1 MSERKL
7 QQSSAAGDGNGDPA
21 EMWLVLR
28 AQAGDREAM
37 ESLIRRAEPDAA
49 RYIDHLMGSA
59 DDHQDV
65 LQVVLLTIVKKVT
78 QLHDPRLFRAWMY
91 RICSRESFRALRA
104 MREWNAMVDEGMDP
118 DATPSAIALEDRIL
132 DSIDIPAML
141 GRLSLASRTVVSL
154 HYLEG
159 LSQREIAEALGLRIG
174 TVKSRLAYGLA
185 QLRSDVAQSM

>member
-1 MSERKL
+1 LSERKL
-7 QQSSAAGDGNGDPA
+7 QPSNTAGDADGDNA
-21 EMWLVLR
+21 ESWLVLR

-65 LQVVLLTIVKKVT
+65 LQLVLMTIVKKVS
-78 QLHDPRLFRAWMY
+78 QLHDARLFRAWMY
-91 RICSRESFRALRA
+91 RIASRESFRALRA
-104 MREWNAMVDEGMDP
+104 MREWNAMVDEGTAP
-118 DATPSAIALEDRIL
+118 DETPSAVALEDRIL

-154 HYLEG
+154 HYVEG

-185 QLRSDVAQSM
+185 QLRSDVAQRM